1 VIFASIKPRR
11 ACADISSR
19 DHSKAFARNSANAEH
34 EVGNISLKL
43 VAEGT
48 DAPRR
53 ARPSRIRDEGR
64 RRSWHACGLVLEA
77 GMRSV
82 FEAAKPQAWRSVLA
96 ASAAAAGLACAAA
109 PALAADHTLPP
120 PPVIRTL
127 LPITS
132 GASEHVSM
140 RAGFIPYRLGASTSI
155 SFGFR
160 IQSPPHTVPQPLI
173 DIALALPG
181 DLGAAT
187 SQLGLAN
194 CTPHAFYE
202 YGLGGCPPNSL
213 LGRATATATVP
224 IGPALISE
232 QVHIGLTAT
241 ASESNNL
248 EILYAAEGLTP
259 VFSMLVFRG
268 EVIEANPPYGEEIN
282 TFIPPI
288 ETLPEAPYASVVSMR
303 STIGPL
309 GLTYYRHL
317 HGRLVAYHPE
327 GIDLPAR
334 CPRGGFKFA
343 ATFTFLDQATK
354 LLHARVPCPG
364 AHHAS

>member
-1 VIFASIKPRR
+1 
-11 ACADISSR
+11 
-19 DHSKAFARNSANAEH
+19 
-34 EVGNISLKL
+34 
-43 VAEGT
+43 
-48 DAPRR
+48 
-53 ARPSRIRDEGR
+53 
-64 RRSWHACGLVLEA
+64 
-77 GMRSV
+77 MRSV
-82 FEAAKPQAWRSVLA
+82 RAPAIQRAQRRVALA
-96 ASAAAAGLACAAA
+96 LAVAAGLACAAG
-109 PALAADHTLPP
+109 PATASTHVLPP

-127 LPITS
+127 LPIAT
-132 GASEHVSM
+132 GASQHVTM
-140 RAGFIPYRLGASTSI
+140 HAGFIPYKLGASTSI

-160 IQSPPHTVPQPLI
+160 IQSPPHTVPQPVI
-173 DIALALPG
+173 DIALELP
-181 DLGAAT
+181 DELGAAT

-194 CTPHAFYE
+194 CTANAFYE
-202 YGLGGCPPNSL
+202 YGLGGCPADSL

-241 ASESNNL
+241 ASESSNL

-268 EVIEANPPYGEEIN
+268 EIIEANPPYGEEIN

-309 GLTYYRHL
+309 GITYYRRS
-317 HGRLVAYHPE
+317 HGHRIAYQPQ
-327 GIDLPAR
+327 GIELPAR

-354 LLHARVPCPG
+354 LIHWTVPCPG
-364 AHHAS
+364 A

>member
-1 VIFASIKPRR
+1 MCNPAKRPLRTGGL
-11 ACADISSR
+11 ACLTA
-19 DHSKAFARNSANAEH
+19 
-34 EVGNISLKL
+34 L
-43 VAEGT
+43 
-48 DAPRR
+48 
-53 ARPSRIRDEGR
+53 
-64 RRSWHACGLVLEA
+64 A
-77 GMRSV
+77 GS
-82 FEAAKPQAWRSVLA
+82 
-96 ASAAAAGLACAAA
+96 ACAAA
-109 PALAADHTLPP
+109 SAPASSHELPSGP

-127 LPITS
+127 LPIAS
-132 GASEHVSM
+132 GASEQVSAQ
-140 RAGFIPYRLGASTSI
+140 AGFVPYKLGASASI
-155 SFGFR
+155 SFDFR

-173 DIALALPG
+173 DIALALP
-181 DLGAAT
+181 DELGAAT

-194 CTPHAFYE
+194 CTANDFYE

-268 EVIEANPPYGEEIN
+268 EIVEANPPYGEEIN

-303 STIGPL
+303 STIGPQ
-309 GLTYYRHL
+309 GITYYRRS
-317 HGRLVAYHPE
+317 HGRKIAYQPQ
-327 GIDLPAR
+327 GIDLPAH
-334 CPRGGFKFA
+334 CPHGGFRFA

-354 LLHARVPCPG
+354 LIHITVPCPLPAG
-364 AHHAS
+364 TASRRPSGLGKAASDYSGRAARSR